1 MSYEQLVLF
10 FKQPS
15 HLLADALYTHFTLRR
30 RHELHDDFLEL
41 VPAEARTPA
50 PPATESAKVA
60 ATGEADSAMR
70 GLVTLDTRVRRLRG
84 VADSDFL
91 ELRIMSSLVKPL
103 ENEQGRPLE
112 LHDLHGMNLMTF
124 SLATMMND
132 SSANLMG
139 VLLLKRLLIWVDDTF
154 M

>member
-15 HLLADALYTHFTLRR
+15 HLLAEALYTHFTLRR
-30 RHELHDDFLEL
+30 RHKLHDDFLEL

-50 PPATESAKVA
+50 PPATETAKFA
-60 ATGEADSAMR
+60 ATGDTDSGMR
-70 GLVTLDTRVRRLRG
+70 GLVTLDTRVLHLRG
-84 VADSDFL
+84 VVDSDFL

-103 ENEQGRPLE
+103 ENEQGRPLA
-112 LHDLHGMNLMTF
+112 LHDLHGVNLMTF
-124 SLATMMND
+124 SLATMMNE
-132 SSANLMG
+132 SSSNLMG

>member
-10 FKQPS
+10 FKHPS
-15 HLLADALYTHFTLRR
+15 HLLAEALYTHLTLRR

-41 VPAEARTPA
+41 EPADARTPA
-50 PPATESAKVA
+50 PLATETAKVA
-60 ATGEADSAMR
+60 ATGDADSMR
-70 GLVTLDTRVRRLRG
+70 GLVTFDTRGRRLSG
-84 VADSDFL
+84 AAESDFF
-91 ELRIMSSLVKPL
+91 ELTMMSSLVNPL

-112 LHDLHGMNLMTF
+112 LHDLHGVNLMTF
-124 SLATMMND
+124 SLATMINE
-132 SSANLMG
+132 SSSNLMG